1 MAVKA
6 RQLDDQLPEL
16 IAVNDPSEI
25 PVFVDEEEEASFWS
39 MHSYGPGMLG
49 RDLYRLPLSDAE
61 IDRVSALAERREVGW
76 AALIRTWVLERL
88 AIEEGR

>member
-1 MAVKA
+1 MAAKSA
-6 RQLDDQLPEL
+6 QLNDQVPEL
-16 IAVNDPSEI
+16 IPVNDPSEI
-25 PVFVDEEEEASFWS
+25 PAFVDEEEEAAFWS
-39 MHSYGPGMLG
+39 THSFGPGMLG
-49 RDLYRLPLSDAE
+49 RNLYRLPLSDTE

>member
-1 MAVKA
+1 VAAKA
-6 RQLDDQLPEL
+6 RQFNDRAPDL
-16 IAVNDPSEI
+16 IPVNDPSEI
-25 PVFVDEEEEASFWS
+25 PAFADEEEEALFWS
-39 MHSYGPGMLG
+39 THGYGPGMLG

-88 AIEEGR
+88 AVEEGR